1 MKIEITAN
9 ERALKGT
16 GASRRLRHSGKTPG
30 ILYGGKDKAKSI
42 ELDSKELMMKFKHE
56 AFHASILALNLDG
69 KSEQVLLRDY
79 QLHPVRDNILH
90 IDFQRIDENKKLNV
104 KIPFHFMNQEIAPG
118 VKLEGGIVSHIMID
132 VDILCLPKDLPTF
145 IEVDLINLS
154 IGDSIHLSEIKVP
167 EGVELTGLS
176 EENDP
181 IITSISKPKVV
192 VEEVITP
199 EEGAEAA
206 EGEEAAEG
214 TEGGDSTEG
223 GDGNESKDAAGSAE
237 DSSDKPNK

>member
-1 MKIEITAN
+1 MKIEITAI
-9 ERALKGT
+9 ERLLKGT

-30 ILYGGKDKAKSI
+30 ILYGGKDEAKSI

-56 AFHASILALNLDG
+56 AFHASILSLNLDG
-69 KSEQVLLRDY
+69 KSEKVLLRDY
-79 QLHPVRDNILH
+79 QLHPVKDNILH
-90 IDFQRIDENKKLNV
+90 IDFQRIDENKKLNA
-104 KIPFHFMNQEIAPG
+104 KIPFHFLNQEIAPG

-132 VDILCLPKDLPTF
+132 VDISCLPKDLPAY
-145 IEVDLINLS
+145 IEVDLINLA
-154 IGDSIHLSEIKVP
+154 IGDSIHLSEVKIP

-181 IITSISKPKVV
+181 IITSVSKPKVV

-199 EEGAEAA
+199 EEGE
-206 EGEEAAEG
+206 EGEEGAEG
-214 TEGGDSTEG
+214 AEGADSVDGSE
-223 GDGNESKDAAGSAE
+223 GNESKDAESSAE